1 MISLSL
7 DYHSSEALYQ
17 QIANQLRQ
25 LIATEQVKPGDRLP
39 AIRQLAH
46 SLNVNQNTVLRAY
59 MELGQEHVVAS
70 RRGGGTVVTAQVD
83 NPAIRT
89 TLEKHLSDMVND
101 DILKILSMGYKP
113 EEIEAAFH
121 LHLARW
127 REERRSSAGPQPQK
141 TGGSRGIDSI
151 HIVGSYDLA
160 LNMLVSM
167 VKQRQEGIAI
177 EVTHA
182 GSLGGLIALQEDRA
196 DLAGIHLLDE
206 ETGEYN
212 YPYIKRIMP
221 SRKVAIVNLAYRI
234 QGLMFI
240 AGNPKNIKTLNDLK
254 RPDITFVNRQKGSG
268 TRVLLDLK
276 LRQEAIASSE
286 IIGYDRELDT
296 HLAVGMSIAR
306 GDADVGLGIQ
316 AAAKSCGLDFLPLLR
331 ERYDLVIP
339 MSNYKSKPVRLLLD
353 VIAGDEF
360 KKAVNQLGGY
370 DASQSGTTTF
380 L

>member
-1 MISLSL
+1 MLSLSL
-7 DYHSSEALYQ
+7 DYHSSDALYQ

-25 LIATEQVKPGDRLP
+25 LIATEQIKAGDRLP

-59 MELGQEHVVAS
+59 MELEQEHVIAS
-70 RRGGGTVVTAQVD
+70 RRGGGTVVTAQID
-83 NPAIRT
+83 NPAMRA
-89 TLEKHLSDMVND
+89 TLEKRLSDIVND

-113 EEIEAAFH
+113 EQIEAAFH

-127 REERRSSAGPQPQK
+127 REERRSSAGPQPQD

-167 VKQRQEGIAI
+167 VKQRQKGIGI

-221 SRKVAIVNLAYRI
+221 SRRVAIVNLAYRI
-234 QGLMFI
+234 QGLMFS
-240 AGNPKNIKTLNDLK
+240 AGNPKNIETFNDLK

-276 LRQEAIASSE
+276 LRQEDIPASE
-286 IIGYDRELDT
+286 ISGYDNELDT

-306 GDADVGLGIQ
+306 GEADVGLGIQ

-339 MSNYKSKPVRLLLD
+339 MSNYDSKPTRLLLD

-360 KKAVNQLGGY
+360 KKAVDQLGGY